1 MNCQNNNDSEGC
13 RCIAEI
19 LTVINVLQ
27 QNASCNDTCLETCD
41 RGFLGCGTTTFN
53 CNTRPVVLYTC
64 SGNGT
69 PWSMPITREN
79 VICGDEGVTC
89 SNVFRV
95 EKIDGC
101 CCTFRVLANN
111 PDEATNATIPYIAT
125 NSCFTMNLNCVCA
138 LRCLPDTFVECI

>member
-1 MNCQNNNDSEGC
+1 MCNNNNNNNEESC

-27 QNASCNDTCLETCD
+27 QNANCCGDTCLETCD
-41 RGFLGCGTTTFN
+41 RGFLGCGTTTLG

-64 SGNGT
+64 CGNGT
-69 PWSMPITREN
+69 PWSMPTTREN
-79 VICGDEGVTC
+79 VVCGEPGAVC

-101 CCTFRVLANN
+101 CATFRVLAEN
-111 PDEATNATIPYIAT
+111 PDTTSLYPYVAT
-125 NSCFTMNLNCVCA
+125 NSFFTMNLNCCCV
-138 LRCLPDTFVECI
+138 LRCLPDTYVECI